1 MKTKKYRKQKRK
13 TRRRKNKTG
22 GSPVPPHIK
31 KRHPGLFKSKSPSK
45 KNTEYC
51 KKCTKICS
59 QNDSISKSSSKRWA
73 VQRKSPAR
81 GRQGSNLQIHSVTQ
95 SVTQ

>member
-31 KRHPGLFKSKSPSK
+31 KRHPDLFKSKSPSK
-45 KNTEYC
+45 KNAEYC

-59 QNDSISKSSSKRWA
+59 QNNSRSKSSPKRWA
-73 VQRKSPAR
+73 RKRPINKGVAR
-81 GRQGSNLQIHSVTQ
+81 TGSDIVVESV
-95 SVTQ
+95 

>member
-22 GSPVPPHIK
+22 GSPVPSHIK
-31 KRHPGLFKSKSPSK
+31 KRHPTLFKSKSPSK

-59 QNDSISKSSSKRWA
+59 QNNSKSKSSRNKWGHKRSRNKG
-73 VQRKSPAR
+73 VAR
-81 GRQGSNLQIHSVTQ
+81 MGSEIVVESF
-95 SVTQ
+95 